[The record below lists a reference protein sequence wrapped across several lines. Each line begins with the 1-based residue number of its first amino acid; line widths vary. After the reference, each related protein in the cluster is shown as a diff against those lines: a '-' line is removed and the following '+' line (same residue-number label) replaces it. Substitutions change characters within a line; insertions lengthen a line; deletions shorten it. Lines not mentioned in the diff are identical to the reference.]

1 MIVSSLLAAAA
12 ALTLSSQPMPANPDD
27 GPESRAAHYFAPPD
41 STEAQNVVDTSRLG
55 YAGPITLAR
64 SIGLVEDGL
73 GQCVT
78 MRKQMEEL
86 IGDTY
91 GSYSVHPD
99 WVDSYQSCLQTR
111 HQEIKEIG
119 TAISK
124 RQKDLMD
131 GKDAEAALRM
141 SDAMARLTVYRGEVK
156 RAIEAEGKRQKDF
169 VAYYNT
175 GNKPREDMVPEDR
188 PVPSAIDISGQ

>member
-1 MIVSSLLAAAA
+1 MIISSLLAAVA
-12 ALTLSSQPMPANPDD
+12 ALTLSNQPVPASADD

-41 STEAQNVVDTSRLG
+41 STEAEHVLDTSRLD

-64 SIGLVEDGL
+64 AIGLVEEGL

-78 MRKQMEEL
+78 MRKQMESL

-99 WVDSYQSCLQTR
+99 WVDGYQSCLRAR

-119 TAISK
+119 NAITK

-131 GKDAEAALRM
+131 GKDADAALRM

-175 GNKPREDMVPEDR
+175 GNKPHEDMTPEDK
-188 PVPSAIDISGQ
+188 PKAIDLSGQ